1 MTSPSSTPTETTPA
15 STHSSMVSPLKRHA
29 LVIGVLCVIL
39 IASLGLTTAWSYS
52 QLQSD
57 TILKGISI
65 GGTSVGG
72 HPPVSAKDTVEQAL
86 QIKRDTSLQANLDTR
101 VLDLGTQAGLVTYD
115 VDGAITQA
123 TNIGHT
129 GSWPRRILAPVIAR
143 IKGYN
148 LPIEASVDETILK
161 NRVETAL
168 GNDIETARD
177 AQLIVQASAT
187 SSAVFVEP
195 EKAGRRLDLET
206 LAQDLED
213 RLNDG
218 SNESV
223 ELRTDT
229 NPPSIL
235 ATDLEPLV
243 SQAQQWLE
251 KPPFILQAEGK
262 QWTISKTDLA
272 PWITVTTG
280 TKPLELTLSPVA
292 VKERL
297 RVLAKDFLQ
306 PAKDGFIEVNASS
319 TVTAFE
325 TPVQGLDVDVP
336 KTINNILLGWRN
348 SSTTMDLVLSKVTPR
363 ILGDG
368 ERLGIEEV
376 IGVGRSNFSGSPSNR
391 RKNIALGAKKVHTT
405 LLAPGQEFSMLTV
418 LGEIDGE
425 HGWLPELVIK
435 GNQTVPEFGGG
446 LCQVGTTM
454 FRAALASGLKITERR
469 NHSYRVRYYEPAGT
483 DATIYDPAP
492 DFKFKN
498 DMPTHALITTSIKGD
513 EIAFT
518 VWGTKDGRNIE
529 QTTPIVYNIV
539 APPPKKIIETLDLPP
554 GTEKCTESAHAGAD
568 AEFTYTVTHADGRVE
583 KETFKSR
590 YRPWQAV
597 CLKGVTA
604 LTQPT
609 PSGVDETGLNNPNL

>member
-1 MTSPSSTPTETTPA
+1 MTPLSPNLTETTQSP
-15 STHSSMVSPLKRHA
+15 TTSSMGTTLKRHA

-39 IASLGLTTAWSYS
+39 IASLGLTGAWSYS
-52 QLQSD
+52 QLQRN
-57 TILKGISI
+57 TILTGVSI
-65 GGTSVGG
+65 NDTPVGG
-72 HPPVSAKDTVEQAL
+72 QSPVRAKNNIENAL
-86 QIKRDTSLQANLDTR
+86 QAKYTTTLEATLDTR
-101 VLDLGTQAGLVTYD
+101 VLNLGPQADLITYD
-115 VDGAITQA
+115 IDSAIAQA

-129 GSWPRRILAPVIAR
+129 GSWPRRLLAPVVAR

-148 LPIEASVDETILK
+148 LPIRASVDEAILK
-161 NRVETAL
+161 TRLEASL

-177 AQLIVQASAT
+177 ARLIVQASTT

-195 EKAGRRLDLET
+195 EKAGQRLNIEK
-206 LAQDLED
+206 LAQDIED
-213 RLNDG
+213 KINSD
-218 SNESV
+218 SNASLV
-223 ELRTDT
+223 VYTDT
-229 NPPSIL
+229 NPPSII
-235 ATDLEPLV
+235 ASDIEALV
-243 SQAQQWLE
+243 PQAQQWLE

-262 QWTISKTDLA
+262 QWTINKADLA

-325 TPVQGLDVDVP
+325 TPVQGLDVDAP
-336 KTINNILLGWRN
+336 KTISNILLGWQN

-368 ERLGIEEV
+368 ERLGIQEV

-405 LLAPGQEFSMLTV
+405 LLGPGQEFSMLTV

-425 HGWLPELVIK
+425 NGWLPELVIK

-498 DMPTHALITTSIKGD
+498 DMPTYALITTSIKGD
-513 EIAFT
+513 EMAFT

-529 QTTPIVYNIV
+529 QTKPIVSNIV

>member
-1 MTSPSSTPTETTPA
+1 
-15 STHSSMVSPLKRHA
+15 MVSPLKRHA
-29 LVIGVLCVIL
+29 LVIGVLCIIL
-39 IASLGLTTAWSYS
+39 IASLGLTGAWSYS

-57 TILKGISI
+57 TILKGIIVGGTSI
-65 GGTSVGG
+65 GGQT
-72 HPPVSAKDTVEQAL
+72 PVSAKNNLDQAL
-86 QIKRDTSLQANLDTR
+86 QTQLNKNLEATLDTR
-101 VLDLGTQAGLVTYD
+101 VLNLGTHLGLIAYD
-115 VDGAITQA
+115 VDSALIQA
-123 TNIGHT
+123 TQIGRT
-129 GSWPRRILAPVIAR
+129 GSWPKRLLAPVVAR
-143 IKGYN
+143 LKGYQ
-148 LPIEASVDETILK
+148 LPVEATVEEAVLK
-161 NRVETAL
+161 TRVETAL
-168 GNDIETARD
+168 GDDIETARD
-177 AQLIVQASAT
+177 ARLIIQASTT
-187 SSAVFVEP
+187 SSAVFIEP
-195 EKAGRRLDLET
+195 EKAGQRLNIEQ
-206 LAQDLED
+206 LAQDIED
-213 RLNDG
+213 KINSG
-218 SNESV
+218 SNQPLV
-223 ELRTDT
+223 LRTDT

-262 QWTISKTDLA
+262 QWTITKTDLA

-280 TKPLELTLSPVA
+280 TKPLELTLSPIA

-297 RVLAKDFLQ
+297 RALAKDFLQ
-306 PAKDGFIEVNASS
+306 PAKDGLIEVNASS
-319 TVTAFE
+319 TVIAFE

-336 KTINNILLGWRN
+336 KTVNNILLGWQN

-405 LLAPGQEFSMLTV
+405 LLAPGQEFSLLTV
-418 LGEIDGE
+418 LGEIDGAN
-425 HGWLPELVIK
+425 GWLPELVIK

-446 LCQVGTTM
+446 LCQVGTTI

-513 EIAFT
+513 EMAFT
-518 VWGTKDGRNIE
+518 VWGTKDGRQIE
-529 QTTPIVYNIV
+529 QTKPIVYNIV

>member
-1 MTSPSSTPTETTPA
+1 MTSPASTPPESLPA
-15 STHSSMVSPLKRHA
+15 STSPMVSPLKRHA
-29 LVIGVLCVIL
+29 LVIGVLCIIL
-39 IASLGLTTAWSYS
+39 IASLGLTGAWSYS

-57 TILKGISI
+57 TILKGIIVGGTSI
-65 GGTSVGG
+65 GGQT
-72 HPPVSAKDTVEQAL
+72 PVSAKNNLDQAL
-86 QIKRDTSLQANLDTR
+86 QTQLNKNLEATLDTR
-101 VLDLGTQAGLVTYD
+101 VLNLGTHLGLIAYD
-115 VDGAITQA
+115 VDSALIQA
-123 TNIGHT
+123 TQIGRT
-129 GSWPRRILAPVIAR
+129 GSWPKRLLAPVVAR
-143 IKGYN
+143 LKGYQ
-148 LPIEASVDETILK
+148 LPVEATVEEAVLK
-161 NRVETAL
+161 TRVETAL
-168 GNDIETARD
+168 GDDIETARD
-177 AQLIVQASAT
+177 ARLIIQASTT
-187 SSAVFVEP
+187 SSAVFIEP
-195 EKAGRRLDLET
+195 EKAGQRLNIEQ
-206 LAQDLED
+206 LAQDIED
-213 RLNDG
+213 KINSG
-218 SNESV
+218 SNQPLV
-223 ELRTDT
+223 LRTDT

-262 QWTISKTDLA
+262 QWTITKTDLA

-280 TKPLELTLSPVA
+280 TKPLELTLSPIA

-297 RVLAKDFLQ
+297 RALAKDFLQ
-306 PAKDGFIEVNASS
+306 PAKDGLIEVNASS
-319 TVTAFE
+319 TVIAFE

-336 KTINNILLGWRN
+336 KTVNNILLGWQN

-405 LLAPGQEFSMLTV
+405 LLAPGQEFSLLTV
-418 LGEIDGE
+418 LGEIDGAN
-425 HGWLPELVIK
+425 GWLPELVIK

-446 LCQVGTTM
+446 LCQVGTTI

-513 EIAFT
+513 EMAFT
-518 VWGTKDGRNIE
+518 VWGTKDGRQIE
-529 QTTPIVYNIV
+529 QTKPIVYNIV

>member
-1 MTSPSSTPTETTPA
+1 MTPPSFPPTETLSA
-15 STHSSMVSPLKRHA
+15 SSPSPMVSPLKRHA
-29 LVIGVLCVIL
+29 LVIGVLCIIL
-39 IASLGLTTAWSYS
+39 IASLGLTGAWSYA
-52 QLQSD
+52 QLQND

-72 HPPVSAKDTVEQAL
+72 QPPVSAKNNVE
-86 QIKRDTSLQANLDTR
+86 RDLNAQLNKTIQANLDTR
-101 VLDLGTQAGLVTYD
+101 VLDLGTRAGLVTYD
-115 VDGAITQA
+115 IDSAISQA
-123 TNIGHT
+123 TQIGRT
-129 GSWPRRILAPVIAR
+129 GSWPKRLLAPVIAR
-143 IKGYN
+143 LKGHN
-148 LPIEASVDETILK
+148 LPIEASVDEAILK
-161 NRVETAL
+161 TRVETVL

-177 AQLIVQASAT
+177 ARLIVQASAT
-187 SSAVFVEP
+187 SSAVFIEP
-195 EKAGRRLDLET
+195 EKAGQRLKTEE
-206 LAQDLED
+206 LAQDIED
-213 RLNDG
+213 SLNSG
-218 SNESV
+218 SEKSLV
-223 ELRTDT
+223 LRTDT

-235 ATDLEPLV
+235 ATDLEPLA

-262 QWTISKTDLA
+262 QWTITKTDLA

-280 TKPLELTLSPVA
+280 TKPLKLTLSPIA

-297 RVLAKDFLQ
+297 RILAKDFLQ
-306 PAKDGFIEVNASS
+306 PAKDGLIEVNASS
-319 TVTAFE
+319 TVIAFE
-325 TPVQGLDVDVP
+325 TPVQGLDVDIP
-336 KTINNILLGWRN
+336 KTVNNILLGWQN

-405 LLAPGQEFSMLTV
+405 LLAPGQEFSLLTV
-418 LGEIDGE
+418 LGEIDGAN
-425 HGWLPELVIK
+425 GWLPELVIK

-498 DMPTHALITTSIKGD
+498 DMPTHALITTNIKGD
-513 EIAFT
+513 EMAFT

-529 QTTPIVYNIV
+529 QTKPIVYNIV
-539 APPPKKIIETLDLPP
+539 APPPKKIVETLDLPP